1 MDAPL
6 PRTSRTSLGAGREGV
21 MLLPIARV
29 ADRLQCSRGH
39 VHNLINARGYADAR
53 RVLPPRFRPQTAI
66 PLFKRG
72 PLFFQ
77 IAMPVNDWQNRR
89 LPRDSDRPCKETM
102 A

>member
-21 MLLPIARV
+21 MLLTIAQV

-53 RVLPPRFRPQTAI
+53 RVLPPRLRPLAEERFPRPRYLSAST
-66 PLFKRG
+66 R
-72 PLFFQ
+72 
-77 IAMPVNDWQNRR
+77 MPRIDERELQKWLEGQ
-89 LPRDSDRPCKETM
+89 
-102 A
+102 